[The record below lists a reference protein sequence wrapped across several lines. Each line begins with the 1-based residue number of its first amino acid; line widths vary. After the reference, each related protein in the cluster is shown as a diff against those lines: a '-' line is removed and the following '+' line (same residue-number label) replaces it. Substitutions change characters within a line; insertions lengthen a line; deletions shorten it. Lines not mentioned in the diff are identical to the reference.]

1 MRLHRLEM
9 TAFGPYAGTE
19 ALDFET
25 LNEAGLFLLTGPT
38 GAGKTTI
45 LDAVCFALYGV
56 IPGERGTR
64 ELRSDHAPVDRR
76 PEVVLEATIG
86 ERRYR
91 IRRSPEWRR
100 PKRRG
105 VGETKENACASLL
118 EIGPDGQERLITSRI
133 AEVGHELQ
141 LALGMSSE
149 QFLQVVLLPQG
160 GFQTFLQAS
169 SDERQSVLQKLF
181 HTHRFSR
188 IEDWMRD
195 RTRDVRG
202 RCESA
207 ERAVSQQLA
216 TLAHRSGVA
225 LPEELACDRL
235 GDVAQGAARWA
246 HRQLDAELAAHA
258 AAAEGRE

>member
-19 ALDFET
+19 VLDFET

-38 GAGKTTI
+38 GAGKTTV

-56 IPGERGTR
+56 VPGERGTR
-64 ELRSDHAPVDRR
+64 DLRSDHAPAERR

-86 ERRYR
+86 DRRYR

-118 EIGPDGQERLITSRI
+118 EVSADGGERLLSSRI

-141 LALGMSSE
+141 LALGMSAE

-160 GFQTFLQAS
+160 GFQAFLQAS

-181 HTHRFSR
+181 HTHRFAR
-188 IEDWMRD
+188 IEEWMRQ
-195 RTRDVRG
+195 RTKQVRG
-202 RCESA
+202 SCASA
-207 ERAVSQQLA
+207 ERVVTQQLA
-216 TLAHRSGVA
+216 TLAHRSGA
-225 LPEELACDRL
+225 TLPQELAGERL
-235 GDVAQGAARWA
+235 
-246 HRQLDAELAAHA
+246 
-258 AAAEGRE
+258 